1 MPLNAVL
8 DSVVLISAF
17 LTPGGVADAV
27 LQGAIENRFTCFL
40 SEDIIAETTRRL
52 LSPRLQQRYG
62 YETADVEAFGSGLRA
77 SFDLVT
83 DMPVLSGV
91 VRDPNDD
98 MIVACAVAASAD
110 YLVSRDDDLLSLE
123 NYDGITMMTP
133 EAFMAVLRDET
144 SAGRDEET
152 GDADDGEEA

>member
-8 DSVVLISAF
+8 DSTVLISAF
-17 LTPGGVADAV
+17 LTPSGVADAV
-27 LQGAIENRFTCFL
+27 LQGTIENRFACLL
-40 SEDIIAETTRRL
+40 SEDIVAETTRRL

-62 YETADVEAFGSGLRA
+62 YDPADVEAFGSGLRA

-83 DMPVLSGV
+83 DIPLLSGV

-110 YLVSRDDDLLSLE
+110 YVVSRDDDLVSLE
-123 NYDGITMMTP
+123 SYEGITMMTP
-133 EAFMAVLRDET
+133 EALMAVLRDET
-144 SAGRDEET
+144 GASRDEFQ
-152 GDADDGEEA
+152 GDRCIIE